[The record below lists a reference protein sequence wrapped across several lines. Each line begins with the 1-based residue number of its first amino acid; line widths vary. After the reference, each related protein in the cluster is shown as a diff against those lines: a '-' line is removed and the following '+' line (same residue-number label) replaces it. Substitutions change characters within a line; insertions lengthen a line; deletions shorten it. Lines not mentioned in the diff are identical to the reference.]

1 MKKVF
6 LIFGC
11 FIGKEILS
19 QPDNLMQCRQHS
31 SLSAAGVQDSAAK
44 VVIIIINKR
53 GNRSFGL
60 FWNAV
65 LKEKKNML
73 SLKSLLFLIKE
84 SSLPVMTIVIMI
96 FSMVIQSFFIPTTI
110 STNIKDRFDQ
120 PNC

>member
-65 LKEKKNML
+65 LKEKKKHVVSEKPSL
-73 SLKSLLFLIKE
+73 SNKRK
-84 SSLPVMTIVIMI
+84 
-96 FSMVIQSFFIPTTI
+96 
-110 STNIKDRFDQ
+110 Q
-120 PNC
+120 PPGYDHSDNDF